1 MDTFDSGDLMEEA
14 AGIPEVDP
22 TDGGQVE
29 PQGDIAPE
37 PEPDYLDLDAYGN
50 HYARVKVDGEELE
63 VPVAEA
69 LQGYQRQAD
78 YTRKTQELSERSQQ
92 VQFWESVDQA
102 MQVDPQATL
111 SFLQNHY
118 GIGQAQVAANTSY
131 EEPEEDWFAD
141 PSEKRIAQLE
151 QQLQSVTQHFEQQ
164 QASQLLDQVVGNLQ
178 QKYGEDFNAR
188 EVISAALDRNIS
200 DPRMLESV
208 YKEMAF
214 DRLMAKQAAQA
225 DAEAKREQDAERR
238 RQAAQDAATTVS
250 QGSGSNGAVQ
260 TPTPASRPKTIQEAW
275 ALARQQTAS

>member
-37 PEPDYLDLDAYGN
+37 PEPNYLDLDAYGN
-50 HYARVKVDGEELE
+50 HFARVKVDGEELE

-208 YKEMAF
+208 YKEIAF

>member
-50 HYARVKVDGEELE
+50 HFARVKVDGEELE

-102 MQVDPQATL
+102 MQVDPQATM

-151 QQLQSVTQHFEQQ
+151 QRLQSVTQHFEQQ

-208 YKEMAF
+208 YKEIAF
-214 DRLMAKQAAQA
+214 DRLVAKQAAHA

>member
-1 MDTFDSGDLMEEA
+1 LDTIDSDGFLDEA
-14 AGIPEVDP
+14 VGIPEVDP

-78 YTRKTQELSERSQQ
+78 YTRKTQELSQRSQQ

-151 QQLQSVTQHFEQQ
+151 QRLQSVTQHFEQQ

-178 QKYGEDFNAR
+178 QKYGEDFNPR

-208 YKEMAF
+208 YKEIAF

-225 DAEAKREQDAERR
+225 DASAKREQDAERR
-238 RQAAQDAATTVS
+238 RRAAQDAATTVS

-260 TPTPASRPKTIQEAW
+260 APAPASRPKTIQEAW

>member
-37 PEPDYLDLDAYGN
+37 PEPNYLDLDAYGN
-50 HYARVKVDGEELE
+50 HFARVKVDGEELE

-102 MQVDPQATL
+102 MQVDPQATM

-151 QQLQSVTQHFEQQ
+151 QRLQSVTQHFEQQ

-208 YKEMAF
+208 YKEIAF

>member
-37 PEPDYLDLDAYGN
+37 PEPNYLDLDAYGN
-50 HYARVKVDGEELE
+50 HFARVKVDGEELE

-102 MQVDPQATL
+102 MQVDPQATM

-151 QQLQSVTQHFEQQ
+151 QRLQSVTQHFEQQ

-208 YKEMAF
+208 YKEIAF

-238 RQAAQDAATTVS
+238 RQAAQDAATAVS

>member
-164 QASQLLDQVVGNLQ
+164 QASQLLDQVVVNLQ

>member
-37 PEPDYLDLDAYGN
+37 PEPNYLDLDAYGN
-50 HYARVKVDGEELE
+50 HFARVKVDGEELE

-102 MQVDPQATL
+102 MQVDPQATM

-208 YKEMAF
+208 YKEIAF